1 MGGDT
6 MPTAH
11 LHIVCGPPACG
22 KTVYGRAL
30 AERLGAV
37 FLDSDVA
44 TEPVVQA
51 GLEAAG
57 LSRDDRDS
65 PVYKRIF
72 REPVYEALFR
82 LAEANLSHLPVVVA
96 GPFTAESQDPGWP
109 GRLRER
115 LGVPVEV
122 HFVYCR
128 PEARR
133 ARIAA
138 RGEARDEAKLAA
150 WEHYLETTAEQ
161 RPPFPHVW
169 VDTSDE

>member
-1 MGGDT
+1 MT
-6 MPTAH
+6 PARLH
-11 LHIVCGPPACG
+11 LVCGPPACG
-22 KTVYGRAL
+22 KTVYGQRL

-65 PVYKRIF
+65 PTYKRLF

-82 LAEANLSHLPVVVA
+82 LAAANLSHLPVVVA
-96 GPFTAESQDPGWP
+96 APFTAESQDPDWP

-115 LGVPVEV
+115 FGVVVGV
-122 HFVYCR
+122 HFVHCR
-128 PEARR
+128 PEVRR
-133 ARIAA
+133 ARIVA

-150 WEHYLETTAEQ
+150 WEDYLQTTAEQ

-169 VDTSDE
+169 VDTSDES